1 MLFLAT
7 EDKIDYLV
15 NFTKVEQ
22 HEKVLPNKVGILQ
35 VLIKRFPNASGY
47 ASGIG
52 AHISGIFF
60 LKNMNVLSVIT
71 NKQIMVNSSGNI
83 V

>member
-52 AHISGIFF
+52 AHILGYSF
-60 LKNMNVLSVIT
+60 
-71 NKQIMVNSSGNI
+71 
-83 V
+83 